1 MRFANVLIASMLIS
15 AAFGTALARHAD
27 QTASTP
33 ARAELLSPAFTWLW
47 QPPLR
52 RTASAH

>member
-15 AAFGTALARHAD
+15 AAFGTALARHVD
-27 QTASTP
+27 QAASTP
-33 ARAELLSPAFTWLW
+33 RAELLSPAFTWLW